1 MLIILFSR
9 VLFNFKYS
17 RKNYLMIHIYQQDK
31 NFTYIGNIK
40 DIHSFVK
47 KEQPCWV
54 DIENET
60 NEKIAGLLASFDCHE
75 LAIHDV
81 LKKNLPPKFE
91 DFEGNIFMLYKGI
104 ESIREKLDI
113 KHVQMGF
120 FVKKNL
126 LVSIHKEPSFGIEAA
141 KNNGNISKWIKTPFF
156 LLCKILDSSSLKYL
170 DEILQLDHV
179 LAEFEDKITV
189 IGTDDDLTTLTAYKT
204 RLRRLRR
211 TANYHEKIIAEI
223 IKFSDQ
229 KKLCAEDKHHLKEL
243 YVKCERIHS
252 LTTMY
257 YDMCGDLIDGYLSLT
272 SHKLNKSMKI
282 LTVITA
288 IFIPLGLLA
297 GIYGMNFDNIPELHN
312 PNGYF
317 ILIGVMFLIAST
329 LLILFKKT
337 KWLE

>member
-1 MLIILFSR
+1 MIR
-9 VLFNFKYS
+9 VQ
-17 RKNYLMIHIYQQDK
+17 QQDK
-31 NFTYIGNIK
+31 NFTYISNIK
-40 DIHSFVK
+40 DIDSLVN
-47 KEQPCWV
+47 KEQPCWI

-60 NEKIAGLLASFDCHE
+60 NENIASLLVSFGCHE
-75 LAIHDV
+75 LAVHDV

-91 DFEGNIFMLYKGI
+91 DFEGSIFMLYKGI
-104 ESIREKLDI
+104 GSVKENLDI

-120 FVKKNL
+120 FVKENL
-126 LVSIHKEPSFGIEAA
+126 LISIHEEPSFGIEAA
-141 KNNGNISKWIKTPFF
+141 KNNKDLLKWIKTPLL
-156 LLCKILDSSSLKYL
+156 LLCKILDSSALKYL

-179 LAEFEDKITV
+179 LAEFEDKIAV

-211 TANYHEKIIAEI
+211 IANYHEKIIIEI
-223 IKFSDQ
+223 IKFYDQ
-229 KKLCAEDKHHLKEL
+229 RKLCAEDKHHLKGL
-243 YVKCERIHS
+243 HVKFERIHS

-272 SHKLNKSMKI
+272 SHRLNKSMKI

-317 ILIGVMFLIAST
+317 ILIGVMSLIAST